1 MIICRIENKDLFVDL
16 RRNTNGVYLKLS
28 ERKGTVRNTVLIPA
42 SGILRLKNVLEEAL
56 QISMKNVKIR
66 YLSYLVSSMMC
77 RPSGHQICYRVMIL
91 DIIYI
96 LSNSLTYIVDI
107 YCY

>member
-16 RRNTNGVYLKLS
+16 RRNENGVYLKLS
-28 ERKGTVRNTVLIPA
+28 ERKGTVRNTVLITA

-96 LSNSLTYIVDI
+96 LSNSLTCIIDI

>member
-1 MIICRIENKDLFVDL
+1 MFVSSERKLKAITLYLYNHEHIICRIENKDLFVDL
-16 RRNTNGVYLKLS
+16 RRNANGVYLKLS

-66 YLSYLVSSMMC
+66 YASYLVRSARSMMSS
-77 RPSGHQICYRVMIL
+77 PTV
-91 DIIYI
+91 
-96 LSNSLTYIVDI
+96 LSDLIM
-107 YCY
+107 